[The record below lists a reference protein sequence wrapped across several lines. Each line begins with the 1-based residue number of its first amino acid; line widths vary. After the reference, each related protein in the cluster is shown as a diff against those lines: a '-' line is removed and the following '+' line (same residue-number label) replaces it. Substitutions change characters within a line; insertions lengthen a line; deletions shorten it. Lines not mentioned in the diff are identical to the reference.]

1 MADVEGL
8 FLRGKEAA
16 DRGNYDY
23 AITLFID
30 ALRMNPDHRNMR
42 IALRGCEMERFRAHG
57 GGVKAK
63 LLGFLKGIGPFVMM
77 HLTRNPIATMNRC
90 EKYLR
95 YDPTN
100 VHVLRKLASACEKL
114 GHLDAAAD
122 TLEFARQ
129 RSPRNLGILRQL
141 GNVHHKA
148 GAYDKAV
155 RCFQEIVSVKPE
167 DREATERVKDISAE
181 AHLKKSH
188 MEGAESYRDSLRDA
202 ETTDRMLQEEHVMRS
217 AEHRGSE
224 IDRLQKAAEE
234 HPDDAKAFASL
245 GDAYYRNDQF
255 TEAERA
261 YAKAFE
267 IGKKFGMRE
276 KMGDARIRR
285 LEHAEA
291 KTKDLAET
299 GDPIGRAKYRE
310 ARQRRLE
317 FCIKEYVFR
326 RQHHPTDMKLCFRL
340 GQYYFEMGGEE
351 SVAKAVQEFQQA
363 MSNVS
368 LKVQAQ
374 YMLGRCF
381 MLNSKT
387 LDMAREQFAEA
398 LAQLD
403 APSGQLGKQ
412 IMYEMASIDEKTGKA
427 EQALALYKKI
437 FSVDAGF
444 KDVAKKIQTLG

>member
-30 ALRMNPDHRNMR
+30 ALRISPNHRNTR
-42 IALRGCEMERFRAHG
+42 IALRGCEMERFRARG
-57 GGVKAK
+57 GGIKAK
-63 LLGFLKGIGPFVMM
+63 LLGFLKGIGPFILMYLPR
-77 HLTRNPIATMNRC
+77 HPAATMNLC

-95 YDPTN
+95 NDPTN
-100 VHVLRKLASACEKL
+100 VIVLRKLGAACEKL

-129 RSPRNLGILRQL
+129 RSPRSLGVLRQL

-155 RCFQEIVSVKPE
+155 RCFQEVVAVKPD
-167 DREATERVKDISAE
+167 DREATQRVKDISAE
-181 AHLKKSH
+181 SHLKRSH
-188 MEGAESYRDSLRDA
+188 MEEAESFRDSLRDT
-202 ETTDRMLQEEHVMRS
+202 ETTDRMLQEEHVVRS
-217 AEHRGSE
+217 ADHRGTE
-224 IDRLQKAAEE
+224 IERLKKAAEE
-234 HPDDAKAFASL
+234 SPDDAKAFAAL
-245 GDAYYRNDQF
+245 GDAYYKNDQF

-267 IGKKFGMRE
+267 IGKRFGMRE

-291 KTKDLAET
+291 QAKDLAET
-299 GDPIGRAKYRE
+299 GDPIARAKYRE

-317 FCIKEYVFR
+317 FCVKEYAFR

-340 GQYYFEMGGEE
+340 GQYYFELGGEE
-351 SVAKAVQEFQQA
+351 NVSKAVQEFQQA
-363 MSNVS
+363 MSNMS

-381 MLNSKT
+381 ALNPKT
-387 LDMAREQFAEA
+387 LDMAREQFSQA
-398 LAQLD
+398 LEHLD
-403 APSGQLGKQ
+403 TPTGQLGKQ
-412 IMYEMASIDEKTGKA
+412 ITYEMAAIDEKSGKTD
-427 EQALALYKKI
+427 QALALYKKI

-444 KDVAKKIQTLG
+444 KDVSKKIQTLG